1 MGALTKL
8 SIIEEVVI
16 RTGLT
21 RKEASDAVETMI
33 EIIKEQ
39 LEKANSVLISG
50 FGKWKVKDK
59 TTRRGRNPQTGEEIA
74 ISPRRVVTFALSNA
88 LRSRLSK

>member
-8 SIIEEVVI
+8 GIIEEVVI

-21 RKEASDAVETMI
+21 RKEASDAVETVI

-39 LEKANSVLISG
+39 LEKASSVLVSG

-59 TTRRGRNPQTGEEIA
+59 ATRRGRNPKTSEEIT
-74 ISPRRVVTFALSNA
+74 ISPRRVVTFTLSNVLISK
-88 LRSRLSK
+88 LRK